1 MSILIQLSAA
11 KMRLSVQTS
20 HLYRTFIQNLYRR
33 VGRPA
38 ENVLNMEYLIWR
50 TEILSDEGLKFCENL
65 SANGTR
71 GRNLIIQQYVFQYV
85 QVAVGREWP
94 RLFLFVWR
102 DHIYACSSIN
112 IMYALVSTR
121 QKFDV

>member
-50 TEILSDEGLKFCENL
+50 TEILSDEGLYSFAKTCPPME
-65 SANGTR
+65 
-71 GRNLIIQQYVFQYV
+71 
-85 QVAVGREWP
+85 REGEI
-94 RLFLFVWR
+94 L
-102 DHIYACSSIN
+102 YCSSMCFN
-112 IMYALVSTR
+112 MFRLQWDENGQVVS
-121 QKFDV
+121 FCLA